1 MLTKDKINKINE
13 LYDAGKNEVQISTLM
28 RISKNSV
35 RRYIRPNNNSKKA

>member
-13 LYDAGKNEVQISTLM
+13 LYDAGKNEGQISTLM

-35 RRYIRPNNNSKKA
+35 HRYIRPNN